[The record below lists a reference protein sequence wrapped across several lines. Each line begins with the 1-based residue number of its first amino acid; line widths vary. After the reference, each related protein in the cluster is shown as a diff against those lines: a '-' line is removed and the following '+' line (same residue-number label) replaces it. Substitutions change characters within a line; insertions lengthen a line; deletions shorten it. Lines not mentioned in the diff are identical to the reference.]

1 MKLGGF
7 GEKRTPILT
16 YIIKT
21 PGMMPQVARKGIID
35 DMSNDMNENA
45 GLINYIMLGRI
56 YDLLILLCDAQGKG
70 EDALKIMELHRQGHL
85 MSPLPSLVGD
95 ISNQDVAN

>member
-1 MKLGGF
+1 MAIG
-7 GEKRTPILT
+7 
-16 YIIKT
+16 
-21 PGMMPQVARKGIID
+21 GIID
-35 DMSNDMNENA
+35 NMSNDMNENP

-56 YDLLILLCDAQGKG
+56 YDLLIILCDAQGKG

-95 ISNQDVAN
+95 KDNQDDVAN

>member
-1 MKLGGF
+1 MAIG
-7 GEKRTPILT
+7 
-16 YIIKT
+16 
-21 PGMMPQVARKGIID
+21 GIID
-35 DMSNDMNENA
+35 NMSNDMNENP

>member
-1 MKLGGF
+1 MAIG
-7 GEKRTPILT
+7 
-16 YIIKT
+16 
-21 PGMMPQVARKGIID
+21 GIID
-35 DMSNDMNENA
+35 NMSNDMNENP

-85 MSPLPSLVGD
+85 MSPLPSL
-95 ISNQDVAN
+95 STNEE

>member
-1 MKLGGF
+1 ML
-7 GEKRTPILT
+7 
-16 YIIKT
+16 
-21 PGMMPQVARKGIID
+21 PQVARKGIID

-70 EDALKIMELHRQGHL
+70 
-85 MSPLPSLVGD
+85 
-95 ISNQDVAN
+95 

>member
-1 MKLGGF
+1 MAIG
-7 GEKRTPILT
+7 
-16 YIIKT
+16 
-21 PGMMPQVARKGIID
+21 GIID
-35 DMSNDMNENA
+35 NMSNDMNENP

-95 ISNQDVAN
+95 IDNKDN